1 MKDGKEAHFMY
12 SRNHDLTVK
21 IAALALAAGI
31 LLSGCSKNEKK
42 NTNGK
47 SSSKIEFEAE
57 SAEESS
63 GEETTISE
71 SSDNTYRIDA
81 KLWSCDVPNSLKC
94 LREESIDE
102 DGRCYF
108 EFYGDLQH
116 VDYNYVKLSIV
127 TEDINAFAKRYQY
140 YISLKEFA
148 EGTLPVTT
156 IGGYDFVNFEDMH
169 FGSEI
174 DLKQTTFLYRDEKS
188 SMTISITVNGHPVG
202 APFETKKFFSNIE
215 FKLPDLGLSDPDFAF
230 ESGEHQTTVQQMRI
244 GDYTVTPCQAHFS
257 EYVYK
262 EAGGGIVTFSST
274 ATHVAASDKYL
285 YTYDIRSCLV
295 YVYQITDAEMKL
307 IKTIPGGS
315 TAVTEELLDGDT
327 VSLYPDPEAQDK
339 FFMVEKSGGEQKILS
354 CLNDLSVSPDGSLIL
369 SYGAYADS
377 IRRLHF
383 DPQTKAV
390 TSERFTLEIPSEG
403 GERKTEIQY
412 LFLTEKYIFARVV
425 EYTDTAAVV
434 AYQLD
439 PEGKF
444 IRKLPSAGDDLR
456 AIGAVFDLGGDLLA
470 VDSNPDDMLVLM
482 DDSGNVI
489 GSVTLE
495 ALLGFHYGEEDNFFT
510 HFTLVKRNDQ
520 GDFLMVYAYNNNGLL
535 EDLVFTIHIEK

>member
-1 MKDGKEAHFMY
+1 MY
-12 SRNHDLTVK
+12 SRNHDLAVK
-21 IAALALAAGI
+21 IGTLALAAGI
-31 LLSGCSKNEKK
+31 LLSGCSKTKK
-42 NTNGK
+42 ESTTGK
-47 SSSKIEFEAE
+47 SSSKMEFEAE

-94 LREESIDE
+94 LREECIDE
-102 DGRCYF
+102 DSRSYF

-116 VDYNYVKLSIV
+116 VDYNFVKLSIV
-127 TEDINAFAKRYQY
+127 TEDINAFARKYQY
-140 YISLKEFA
+140 YISMKDYA
-148 EGTLPVTT
+148 EGTLPVTK

-188 SMTISITVNGHPVG
+188 SMTITITVNGYPVG
-202 APFETKKFFSNIE
+202 APFESKKFFSNIK
-215 FKLPDLGLSDPDFAF
+215 FDLPDLGLKDPDFAF

-244 GDYTVTPCQAHFS
+244 GDYTITPFQARFS
-257 EYVYK
+257 EHVYK
-262 EAGGGIVTFSST
+262 EAGGGFVTFSST
-274 ATHVAASDKYL
+274 ATHAASSDKYL

-307 IKTIPGGS
+307 IKTIPGGK

-327 VSLYPDPEAQDK
+327 VSLYSDPEASDK
-339 FFMVEKSGGEQKILS
+339 FFMVEKSGEKQRILS

-412 LFLTEKYIFARVV
+412 LFLTEEYIFARVV
-425 EYTDTAAVV
+425 EYTDTSSLA

-439 PEGKF
+439 LEGKL
-444 IRKLPSAGDDLR
+444 IQKLPSVGNESR
-456 AIGAVFDLGGDLLA
+456 AIEAVYDIGDSLLA

-482 DDSGNVI
+482 DDSGNTI

-495 ALLGFHYGEEDNFFT
+495 DLLGFHYGEEDNFFT
-510 HFTLVKRNDQ
+510 HFSLLKRNDQ

-535 EDLVFTIHIEK
+535 EDLVFTIHIEKQ